1 MTTSDDTISR
11 YLTRYADSLTALD
24 AETAASL
31 WSTPGT
37 IVNDR
42 SSGVLES
49 RDAMI
54 DGLRHSYPIY
64 QRLGLASVG
73 FELLE
78 RRDISDRLVLVRVRW
93 LFFDAGGVQLT
104 DTDSYYL
111 LRDEDEAGLQARP
124 TRRRSSRPW
133 PPNAEW
139 ISQRHPDTRSA
150 SPRTPVGRM
159 HTCRENRADSP
170 CARHELPT
178 GGSGPG

>member
-11 YLTRYADSLTALD
+11 YLTRYADSLTAFD

-78 RRDISDRLVLVRVRW
+78 RRDLSDRLVLVRVRW
-93 LFFDAGGVQLT
+93 LFFDAGGAQLT

-111 LRDEDEAGLQARP
+111 LRDEDEEGLQACVCVETDAAQKLQALATERGVDLTAAP
-124 TRRRSSRPW
+124 
-133 PPNAEW
+133 
-139 ISQRHPDTRSA
+139 
-150 SPRTPVGRM
+150 
-159 HTCRENRADSP
+159 
-170 CARHELPT
+170 
-178 GGSGPG
+178 